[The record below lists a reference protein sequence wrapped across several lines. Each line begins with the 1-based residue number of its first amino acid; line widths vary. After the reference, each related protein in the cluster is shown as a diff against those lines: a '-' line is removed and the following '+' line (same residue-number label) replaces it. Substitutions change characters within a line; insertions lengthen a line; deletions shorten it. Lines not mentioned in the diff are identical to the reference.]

1 MQIKLPVFMRKKVQ
15 RGSWIFDRDKGKF
28 VPRDKYYAREHAS
41 KSGLQI
47 VSDIKPYKSAVTGEV
62 IGGRRQHRDHLRAHG
77 VVEVG
82 NEKMTTR
89 TPDVSPAGPDVKQAF
104 EMVRGGYRP
113 GPIETWRGE

>member
-1 MQIKLPVFMRKKVQ
+1 MQVKLPSGMKVRTE
-15 RGSWIFDRDKGKF
+15 RGRWVYDKAARDF
-28 VPRDKYYAREHAS
+28 VPAAEYYAREHAS

-47 VSDIKPYKSAVTGEV
+47 VSDIKPYKSVVTGEV

-77 VVEVG
+77 VIEVG

-89 TPDVSPAGPDVKQAF
+89 TPDVSPAGPDVKRAF

-113 GPIETWRGE
+113 QPLDTSREE